1 MEELA
6 TIASGATPFVRR
18 VTIRN
23 YKSIAACQVDLQ
35 RLMFL
40 VGPNGAGKSNFL
52 DALRFVADA
61 LRTSLD
67 HALRD
72 RGSIKEVRRRS
83 GGHPNHFAIRLDF
96 ALPDGSGGHYSFRIG
111 SKPAGGYEVQSEE
124 CKRSTNSFP
133 AQSFS
138 FHVRAGQVIQS
149 SEPMLPAA
157 LSDRLFLVA
166 ASGLPAFR
174 PVFDAL
180 SRIEIYNLNPRVIA
194 MPQLPDP
201 GELLRRDGSNAASML
216 QKLTDDERQQISRY
230 LSRIVPG
237 VASVDARPLGAQE
250 TIEFRQN
257 VRGQEHPWRFLA
269 SSMSDGTLRAF
280 GVLLA
285 LFQSDRTRSEL
296 SPLLI
301 GLEEPEMA
309 LHPAAASVLLA
320 ALREASQRV
329 QILVTSHSPDL
340 LDNPDIDTEAL
351 LAVDNDDALTR
362 IGPIDAAGR
371 EMLRQ
376 QLFTAGELLRQ
387 NQLAPDAAVPT
398 DVQSE
403 RQLKLFE
410 LNGQ

>member
-1 MEELA
+1 MKDSPIA
-6 TIASGATPFVRR
+6 TGATTPFVRR

-23 YKSIAACQVDLQ
+23 YKSIAACQVELQ
-35 RLMFL
+35 RLLFL

-72 RGSIKEVRRRS
+72 RGTIKEVRRRS

-96 ALPDGSGGHYSFRIG
+96 VLSDGSAGHYSFRVG

-124 CKRSTNSFP
+124 CKLIAEGFP
-133 AQSFS
+133 ARSS
-138 FHVRAGQVIQS
+138 SYHVKSGQVIQS
-149 SEPMLPAA
+149 SEPLLPAV
-157 LSDRLFLVA
+157 LPDRLFLVA

-180 SRIEIYNLNPRVIA
+180 SRIEIYNLNPKVIA
-194 MPQLPDP
+194 IPQLPDP
-201 GELLRRDGSNAASML
+201 SELLRRDGSNAASML
-216 QKLTDDERQQISRY
+216 QKLAEDERQQISRY

-237 VASVDARPLGAQE
+237 ISAVDAKSLGAQE
-250 TIEFRQN
+250 TIEFRQS

-285 LFQSDRTRSEL
+285 LFQSDHTLREQ

-320 ALREASQRV
+320 ALRDASQRV

-340 LDNPDIDTEAL
+340 LDNPDIETESL
-351 LAVDNDDALTR
+351 LAVENDDALTH
-362 IGPIDAAGR
+362 IAPIDAAGR

-376 QLFTAGELLRQ
+376 KLFTAGELLRQ
-387 NQLAPDAAVPT
+387 NQLAPDAAGIA

-403 RQLKLFE
+403 RQLNLFE
-410 LNGQ
+410 LGGR